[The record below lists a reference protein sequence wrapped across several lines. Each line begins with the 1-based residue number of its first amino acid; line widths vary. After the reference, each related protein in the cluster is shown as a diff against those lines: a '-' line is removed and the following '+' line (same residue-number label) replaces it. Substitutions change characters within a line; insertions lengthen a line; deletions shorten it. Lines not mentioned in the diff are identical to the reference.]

1 MPNAE
6 DLKTFQGKIIAI
18 DGPAGSGKSTTAKLL
33 AQRLGFTYL
42 DTGAMYRAVA
52 LAALRRNIS
61 WSNADAVAKL
71 AAQVVIEF
79 VPDATRG
86 QLTLLDGEDVTEPIR
101 SPEATA
107 GSSAVAVHS
116 GVRAEMVKRQ
126 KELGRHGNIVA
137 EGRDTTSVVFP
148 HADLKIYLV
157 ADIKTRAQRRYLEAV
172 ARGDKTT
179 VEEQIRLLEARDK
192 NDSERA
198 VSPLTRVPDAVLVD
212 TTGLTIAGQVEK
224 IIALALR
231 AFSSRP

>member
-1 MPNAE
+1 MPNSE
-6 DLKTFQGKIIAI
+6 DLKTFEGKIIAI

-52 LAALRRNIS
+52 LAALRRNIP
-61 WSNADAVAKL
+61 WSDGDAVAEI
-71 AAQVVIEF
+71 ASHVVIEF
-79 VPDATRG
+79 VPDSSHG
-86 QLTLLDGEDVTEPIR
+86 QLTLLDGEDVTEAIR
-101 SPEATA
+101 LPEATA
-107 GSSAVAVHS
+107 GSSAVAVHP

-172 ARGDKTT
+172 GRGEQTT

-198 VSPLTRVPDAVLVD
+198 VSPLTQVPDAVLVD
-212 TTGLTIAGQVEK
+212 TTGLTIEGQVEK
-224 IIALALR
+224 IITLALR